1 VTERDRGVA
10 TTREHEMRE
19 TAVAHVEET
28 AVAKARTREREPA
41 QRVPDR
47 VGVVGDELAV
57 DAIAR
62 RYRPPPAPRR

>member
-1 VTERDRGVA
+1 VSERDRGVA
-10 TTREHEMRE
+10 TARQREVRE

-28 AVAKARTREREPA
+28 AVAEARAREREPA

-47 VGVVGDELAV
+47 VGVVSDELAL